1 MKKLYKYI
9 ANSQGVVWMLG
20 IWLFSTPALKA
31 QTNIPDPNFAA
42 AIRAAC
48 PTCID
53 ANNRLLAPAA
63 TLTSLS
69 VTNKNITN
77 LSGIGGFTNLQI
89 LDCQANA
96 LTSLPTLPINLQRLI
111 CGANKLTSLPSLPIN
126 LWTLNC
132 DRNQLTSIPFL
143 PNSLQVLD
151 CQANRLTSLPP
162 LPNNIQVLWCN
173 LNQLSS
179 LPSLPNSLQDL
190 SCTNNQLN
198 SLPTLPTGLQT
209 LTCYNNQIYCLL
221 NLPNG
226 LKYLKIDEDRVI
238 CLPNNPAGL
247 KIYGRN
253 DNLISLPIC
262 TGMTISTTNTTG
274 ICPGNS
280 VELLANK
287 CREIVK
293 WSDGQMGNTITV
305 KPTSTTTYTA
315 TCINLCNPDGLYLS
329 NPVTI
334 TVLPTP
340 PQPTIAGNNAFCE
353 NGTTKL
359 TVNNAG
365 SYQQFRWLR
374 NGQNINANQSNL
386 EVSEEG
392 NYTVEVS
399 VNGCSATSANFK
411 VQQSK
416 PSVKITGHLIYCQDS
431 RTTLNADVT
440 LTTDKPITAFN
451 WQKNG
456 QNVGSNASSISSEGP
471 GNYSITVTDQLGC
484 KATSST
490 VNVVE
495 NSRPVATLPTLPN
508 LTGTETQ
515 TIKAM
520 VSSGT
525 APYSYAWS
533 AEPNVNFNSNGDNAT
548 FGPFTQTT
556 QIKLRVS
563 DAKGCQSDEIKTP
576 LTYIP
581 CTLSAGIQSQSFFFC
596 KGTLPLAS
604 TVQNGNDG
612 YSYQW
617 RKDNTPIG
625 SNTAVFDVSE
635 GGQYS
640 VVITDKKGCR
650 STSGTVSV
658 TKGNPSVQI
667 MGKLEFCAGGSTL
680 LKTTTQNAKAPINY
694 KWQGGSTTDSLRV
707 GTAGNYTVEITDA
720 QGCLATSTAVT
731 VVQNPLPVANA
742 GTGKNVTCAETYALS
757 GVSTA
762 TGGSGNYQYAWSSS
776 PSVAI
781 QGPTAAQPTLGPF
794 VENTTVSVRVT
805 DAKGCVGTAQ
815 STVTYIPPD
824 LNVTLTG
831 ASEFCSGKSVPLKAT
846 IEKANLPLKQL
857 VWYNDSQEVKRDSNE
872 WTTNQKGNYTV
883 FVEDNKGCRKTSNIL
898 AIAENPTPAVSIT
911 GSSFYCYS
919 SNTTLLAKIN
929 SGTPPFKHQWQLNG
943 TSTGTDSPTL
953 TTATEGSYKL
963 FLNDAKGCTA
973 EAPMFAL
980 VEKGGELI
988 AQITPQGPLSVYAPE
1003 KVLLVATL
1011 GKEYQY
1017 QWKRDNTNIVGAN
1030 GGAYTAEQSG
1040 SYAVVVSRGECSRT
1054 SAAVVVK
1061 VEVPTSLVSSPT
1073 NHWRVWP
1080 NPASDKLSVLPPAGI
1095 VGELKWVVVDLTGQ
1109 KITEAA
1115 QIGTSQMEIDTKN
1128 WPVGQY
1134 ILFIVTP
1141 SHPFTTKIVKQ

>member
-1 MKKLYKYI
+1 
-9 ANSQGVVWMLG
+9 
-20 IWLFSTPALKA
+20 
-31 QTNIPDPNFAA
+31 
-42 AIRAAC
+42 
-48 PTCID
+48 
-53 ANNRLLAPAA
+53 
-63 TLTSLS
+63 
-69 VTNKNITN
+69 
-77 LSGIGGFTNLQI
+77 
-89 LDCQANA
+89 
-96 LTSLPTLPINLQRLI
+96 
-111 CGANKLTSLPSLPIN
+111 
-126 LWTLNC
+126 
-132 DRNQLTSIPFL
+132 
-143 PNSLQVLD
+143 
-151 CQANRLTSLPP
+151 
-162 LPNNIQVLWCN
+162 
-173 LNQLSS
+173 
-179 LPSLPNSLQDL
+179 
-190 SCTNNQLN
+190 
-198 SLPTLPTGLQT
+198 
-209 LTCYNNQIYCLL
+209 
-221 NLPNG
+221 
-226 LKYLKIDEDRVI
+226 
-238 CLPNNPAGL
+238 
-247 KIYGRN
+247 
-253 DNLISLPIC
+253 
-262 TGMTISTTNTTG
+262 MTISTANTSG

-293 WSDGQMGNTITV
+293 WSDGQMGNSITV
-305 KPTSTTTYTA
+305 KPTTTTTYTA
-315 TCINLCNPDGLYLS
+315 TCINICNPDGLYLS

-340 PQPTIAGNNAFCE
+340 PQPIIAGNNAFCE

-374 NGQNINANQSNL
+374 NNQNTNVNQSNL
-386 EVSEEG
+386 DVREEG

-399 VNGCSATSANFK
+399 VNGCSATSASFQ
-411 VQQSK
+411 VQKSQPTIGNIKGGTEFCAGS
-416 PSVKITGHLIYCQDS
+416 SL
-431 RTTLNADVT
+431 T
-440 LTTDKPITAFN
+440 LTTEATGGVGVYKYE
-451 WQKNG
+451 WLRNG
-456 QNVGSNASSISSEGP
+456 EKVAEGSSYTVNTS
-471 GNYSITVTDQLGC
+471 GNFRTRVTDGIGC
-484 KATSST
+484 TAQFPTEVT
-490 VNVVE
+490 VKE
-495 NSRPVATLPTLPN
+495 NPRPIAILPTLAN

-515 TIKAM
+515 AIKAM

-533 AEPNVNFNSNGDNAT
+533 ADPNINFNSNGENAT
-548 FGPFTQTT
+548 FGPFTQNTT
-556 QIKLRVS
+556 IKLRVADS
-563 DAKGCQSDEIKTP
+563 KGCQSEEVRTP

-596 KGTLPLAS
+596 KGSLPLAA

-612 YSYQW
+612 YTYQW
-617 RKDNTPIG
+617 RKDNSPVG
-625 SNTAVFDVSE
+625 GNTSILDVIE
-635 GGQYS
+635 GGRYS
-640 VVITDKKGCR
+640 VIITDKKGCL
-650 STSGTVSV
+650 STSGTVTV

-667 MGKLEFCAGGSTL
+667 VGKLEFCAGGSTL
-680 LKTTTQNAKAPINY
+680 LKTTTQNAKAPISY
-694 KWQGGSTTDSLRV
+694 KWQGGSNADSLRIS
-707 GTAGNYTVEITDA
+707 TAGSYTVEITDA
-720 QGCLATSTAVT
+720 NGCSATSSAVT
-731 VVQNPLPVANA
+731 VVQNPLPVASA
-742 GTGKNVTCAETYALS
+742 GMGKSVTCAETYALT
-757 GVSTA
+757 GVNTA
-762 TGGSGNYQYAWSSS
+762 TGGAGGYQYAWSSN
-776 PSVAI
+776 PAVVI
-781 QGPTAAQPTLGPF
+781 QEATTAQPTLGPF
-794 VENTTVSVRVT
+794 VENTTVTVRVT

-815 STVTYIPPD
+815 STVSYISPD

-872 WTTNQKGNYTV
+872 WTTNQKGSYTV

-1030 GGAYTAEQSG
+1030 GGAYTADQSG
-1040 SYAVVVSRGECSRT
+1040 SYEVVVSRGECSRT

-1061 VEVPTSLVSSPT
+1061 VEVPTSVVSFPT
-1073 NHWRVWP
+1073 NRWRVWP
-1080 NPASDKLSVLPPAGI
+1080 NPTSDKLSVLPPAGI
-1095 VGELKWVVVDLTGQ
+1095 VGELKWVVVDLTGK

-1141 SHPFTTKIVKQ
+1141 SYPFTTKIVKQ